1 MQERAST
8 NDAMRADAADA
19 VASFELFRRLLRAA
33 GKWGRARPTVFAMPG
48 IFGAVATPPGQA
60 AALPL
65 EELGERLRVQP
76 ALRVRLARSADGRA
90 ALGAVDLGLFPGSG
104 TPYRADD
111 GSLAVVH
118 GEITNLPEGE
128 QAAVLLER
136 SRHDLATLEALEGS
150 FVAAIWDAARGRLV
164 LVNDRFGLRNLY
176 YARTRG
182 VVVFAPL
189 VAPLL
194 RLAGVDATPDAAA
207 AADLLAFEH
216 VLGTRT
222 LARGVEAL
230 PPASIACFEAGAF
243 ALRRYWTPRYRSGH
257 GTLADYTDALEQ
269 RMGAAVRRAFAGPGR
284 AGLPLSAGLDSR
296 VILASVADRLPR
308 NTPCFTY
315 GIAESAD
322 FVAGARLAAV
332 AGLPHH
338 ALALPPG
345 YIVARF
351 EEMVALT
358 DGMHLALNAH
368 AAVLQDCARACDLV
382 VLGNGGDCALDRLW
396 WWNDADPDAEGFT
409 RRMFER
415 LNHALTPAEAPALL
429 AGELLGELVDGTRA
443 RLARRLAAYEGDT
456 AADVADAFNV
466 GERHWRWVLQGVPAQ
481 STHVAFR
488 QPFYDYRVVELALE
502 VPAAMR
508 TGRRLHVELIRR
520 HPALAAVPM
529 KDAGT
534 HSKWMRRAL
543 EGRRRARV
551 AFQKAWRR
559 VSGAGVPGGPK
570 LTGFADYD
578 HELRT
583 GSRRI
588 VTELILGERTLG
600 RGWYQP
606 DGLRALA
613 EAHLSGRANHARTLG
628 MIATLEQ
635 WLRALEARERD
646 PLPARSTAVS

>member
-1 MQERAST
+1 
-8 NDAMRADAADA
+8 
-19 VASFELFRRLLRAA
+19 
-33 GKWGRARPTVFAMPG
+33 MPG
-48 IFGAVATPPGQA
+48 IFGAVATAPRQA

-65 EELGERLRVQP
+65 EDLGERLRVQP
-76 ALRVRLARSADGRA
+76 ALRVRLARSEDGRA
-90 ALGAVDLGLFPGSG
+90 ALGAVDLGLLPGSG
-104 TPYRADD
+104 TPHRADD

-128 QAAVLLER
+128 QAAAVLAR
-136 SRHDLATLEALEGS
+136 SRHDPAALAALEGS
-150 FVAAIWDAARGRLV
+150 FVAAVWDAARGRLV
-164 LVNDRFGLRNLY
+164 LANDRFGLRNLY
-176 YARTRG
+176 YALTG
-182 VVVFAPL
+182 GGVVFAPL

-222 LARGVEAL
+222 LARGVQAL
-230 PPASIACFEAGAF
+230 PPASIACFEAGE
-243 ALRRYWTPRYRSGH
+243 LEVHRYWTPRYRPGR

-269 RMGAAVRRAFAGPGR
+269 HVGAAVRRAFGGPGR

-296 VILASVADRLPR
+296 VILATIADQLPR
-308 NTPCFTY
+308 DTPCFTY
-315 GIAESAD
+315 GISDSTD
-322 FVAGARLAAV
+322 FVAGARLAGIAR
-332 AGLPHH
+332 LPHH
-338 ALALPPG
+338 ALELAPG
-345 YIVARF
+345 YIAERF
-351 EEMVALT
+351 QEMVELT

-368 AAVLQDCARACDLV
+368 AAVLQACARACDLI

-396 WWNDADPDAEGFT
+396 WWNDADPDPEGFG

-415 LNHALTPAEAPALL
+415 LNHALTPAQAPTVLR
-429 AGELLGELVDGTRA
+429 GELLNELVDGAPA
-443 RLARRLAAYEGDT
+443 RLAKRLAAYDGDT

-466 GERHWRWVLQGVPAQ
+466 GERHGRWVLQGVPAQ
-481 STHVAFR
+481 STHVDFR

-502 VPAAMR
+502 VPTAMR

-529 KDAGT
+529 KDGGRQ
-534 HSKWMRRAL
+534 SKWPRRAL

-551 AFQKAWRR
+551 VLQKAWRR
-559 VSGAGVPGGPK
+559 VSGARVAGGPER
-570 LTGFADYD
+570 TGFADHD

-588 VTELILGERTLG
+588 VTQLVLDERTLG
-600 RGWYQP
+600 RGWYRP
-606 DGLRALA
+606 EGVRALA
-613 EAHLSGRANHARTLG
+613 EAHLSRRANNARTLG

-646 PLPARSTAVS
+646 PLPARTRALAQGGGRE